1 MADTSAEDEYTFNPP
16 KESERRN
23 STDSPSETDQNEDTD
38 SPDREEDKNNQE
50 DTDKEKPFNEHPRW
64 KERESEWNGKFN
76 EQEKRHQEE
85 LTRAIQGIREEFK
98 ENKREANSSK
108 IPTWFGGDQEMWDEY
123 RSDLQADLQAAE
135 DRARRGALEEI
146 NSKSSVQDKAVKEAT
161 DYMNTEVE
169 VISTD
174 KTLNPDGLKV
184 DTNSLVKFTIENELV
199 DTKGRWNYRAAFKLM
214 KASGIIKPKDKVT
227 TSPERKAL
235 AEATIDKSNKGEP
248 TLKTYKTSLDFK
260 KPGGR
265 PW

>member
-108 IPTWFGGDQEMWDEY
+108 IPTWFG
-123 RSDLQADLQAAE
+123 RL
-135 DRARRGALEEI
+135 
-146 NSKSSVQDKAVKEAT
+146 
-161 DYMNTEVE
+161 
-169 VISTD
+169 
-174 KTLNPDGLKV
+174 
-184 DTNSLVKFTIENELV
+184 
-199 DTKGRWNYRAAFKLM
+199 
-214 KASGIIKPKDKVT
+214 
-227 TSPERKAL
+227 
-235 AEATIDKSNKGEP
+235 
-248 TLKTYKTSLDFK
+248 
-260 KPGGR
+260 
-265 PW
+265 